1 MTITLYSGTPG
12 SGKSLH
18 AARTIRDWLRYKKR
32 PVVAN
37 FSIRKPEDW
46 KGDFTYIRN
55 AEITPERL
63 LRLSKRVFEE
73 TTFREDYILLVLDE
87 CQLLWN
93 SRDWDNPLRMAWLE
107 FFSQHR
113 KYGYQVIFIAQD
125 ARMID
130 RQFRSLIEYEIN
142 HRKAGNYGVF
152 GSILKILAFGELF
165 LAVRYYFPLGDK
177 VGSEWFRYDKKA
189 ASIYDSYALFEKTG
203 T

>member
-37 FSIRKPEDW
+37 FAIKKPEDW
-46 KGDFTYIRN
+46 KGEFHYIPN
-55 AEITPERL
+55 MEITPERL
-63 LRLSKRVFEE
+63 LSISREYFKEHSFK
-73 TTFREDYILLVLDE
+73 EDYILLVLDE

-93 SRDWDNPLRMAWLE
+93 SRNWEDPRRMDWLE

-130 RQFRSLIEYEIN
+130 RQFRSLIEYEVN
-142 HRKAGNYGVF
+142 HRKAGNYGTF
-152 GSILKILAFGELF
+152 GMILKLLAFG
-165 LAVRYYFPLGDK
+165 
-177 VGSEWFRYDKKA
+177 
-189 ASIYDSYALFEKTG
+189 
-203 T
+203 